1 MSTICVISI
10 GKIKTPYWQAAC
22 KEYTTRMQRVWQIR
36 PIILR
41 DGNTAATPIKR
52 MEEEGTRILAA
63 LEPSFISIGL
73 DERGKTF
80 SSREFAAL
88 LKNCLENKARQPCF
102 IIGGAYGLSQEV
114 KNKCE
119 QLISLGP
126 MTFPHELAQT
136 LLMEQLYRA
145 QSILA
150 GSPYHHD

>member
-10 GKIKTPYWQAAC
+10 GKIKTSHWQAAC
-22 KEYTTRMQRVWQIR
+22 KEYITRMQRVWQIR
-36 PIILR
+36 SIVLR
-41 DGNTAATPIKR
+41 DGNTAATPAKR
-52 MEEEGTRILAA
+52 MEEEGVRILAA
-63 LEPSFISIGL
+63 LEPSFIPIAL

-80 SSREFAAL
+80 SSREFATFI
-88 LKNCLENKARQPCF
+88 KNHLENKARQPCF

-119 QLISLGP
+119 HLISLGP

>member
-1 MSTICVISI
+1 MSNICVISI
-10 GKIKTPYWQAAC
+10 GKIKTAHWQAAC
-22 KEYTTRMQRVWQIR
+22 EDYITRMQRVWQIR
-36 PIILR
+36 SIVLR
-41 DGNTAATPIKR
+41 DGNSAATAGKR
-52 MEEEGTRILAA
+52 MQEEGERILAA
-63 LEPSFISIGL
+63 LEPSFIAIGL

-88 LKNCLENKARQPCF
+88 MQACLENKARQPCF
-102 IIGGAYGLSQEV
+102 IIGGAYGLSPQV
-114 KNKCE
+114 KKSCE
-119 QLISLGP
+119 RLISLGP